1 MKHRNRISFLVFL
14 CNKCMNHISISRQ
27 QGDQPV
33 AQSSNEVSN
42 SGLLSEIQ
50 QYFIKVNKLKRNYD
64 EKNEVVLS

>member
-1 MKHRNRISFLVFL
+1 
-14 CNKCMNHISISRQ
+14 MNHISISRQ

-64 EKNEVVLS
+64 EKNEGVLL